1 MNIFLCGR
9 KGNDGGCGGMVRAGN
24 LMLLFYD
31 EYDMKTPH
39 YTDMT
44 FSHHAAQRAQQR
56 GIDPLV
62 MAEIIRYGERI
73 YKQGIIFHYMPK
85 MAVKQFYHWT
95 DQSQIEDA
103 VVITAHDGTI
113 ITAYRNEK
121 AVKAIKRKPKR
132 LAKKPKFAYIN
143 QCAMKGWDISPA
155 FAA

>member
-1 MNIFLCGR
+1 MQ
-9 KGNDGGCGGMVRAGN
+9 
-24 LMLLFYD
+24 
-31 EYDMKTPH
+31 
-39 YTDMT
+39 
-44 FSHHAAQRAQQR
+44 FSQHASQRAQQR
-56 GIDPLV
+56 AIDPLII
-62 MAEIIRYGERI
+62 AEIVRYGTRI

-85 MAVKQFYHWT
+85 ASVKQFYHWT
-95 DQSQIEDA
+95 DQRQIEDA